1 MVPPEPIRVVMW
13 TGRTGAGLA
22 SAGTRI
28 DGNGD
33 VERVRRAVLAC
44 GVALAADRLASSRPG
59 ARDVVVAA
67 FSALR
72 PEDIVDLTGRCVIG
86 GLTVPPADADIP
98 PHGAAVA
105 ELLLE
110 PEDDPDDSEPRVDP
124 GAIEPAEAAALAAAA
139 IARALPRDPL
149 HLARTGVALRS
160 IAREANLYPATLPSM
175 APGIAA
181 TARNPEDV
189 RLFSGPGPE
198 QGHMPTRRWTPPDA
212 MTVAIGAGAAI
223 VAGLIGV
230 GIAAV
235 AVALLDPVTANS
247 TTALVAGGVTA
258 ALIGAVIAVRLLS
271 RAG

>member
-1 MVPPEPIRVVMW
+1 VGVTEPLRVVMW
-13 TGRTGAGLA
+13 AGRTGAGLA
-22 SAGTRI
+22 SAGARI
-28 DGNGD
+28 DGHAD

-44 GVALAADRLASSRPG
+44 GVALAADRLASSGPG

-86 GLTVPPADADIP
+86 GLTVPPGVADLP
-98 PHGAAVA
+98 PPGAAVA
-105 ELLLE
+105 DLLLE
-110 PEDDPDDSEPRVDP
+110 PGDDPDDSEPRVHP
-124 GAIEPAEAAALAAAA
+124 GVIEPAEAAALSAAAL
-139 IARALPRDPL
+139 ARAMPRDPL

-198 QGHMPTRRWTPPDA
+198 QGHMPGSHWTPPDA
-212 MTVAIGAGAAI
+212 MTVGIGLAAAV
-223 VAGLIGV
+223 VAGVIGV
-230 GIAAV
+230 GIAAL
-235 AVALLDPVTANS
+235 AVSLIDPVTTNS
-247 TTALVAGGVTA
+247 TTALVAGGIIG
-258 ALIGAVIAVRLLS
+258 ALIGAVIALRLLR